1 MTLKVRADWQPVPNR
16 KLRFWVRTAGSVAPE
31 LHPANCPQLKPAEMI
46 HVRRLTKSYADAE
59 SRQRPAVDGI
69 SFDAMPG
76 RVFGLLGPNGAGK
89 TTTLRILGTV
99 LKPTS
104 GTAIVNGFNVVDHP
118 EHVRRQMGY
127 VSVNTAIYDR
137 MTAWEMVYFF
147 GRLNQIDDGLLR
159 QQIDWLFERLQM
171 TAMRDTLGSRMSTG
185 MKQKVSIARALI
197 HDPPV
202 LVFDEATSGL
212 DVLAARE
219 LFRTVEDMKSRGKCI
234 VYSSH
239 IMSEV
244 ERLCDRVAIMLG
256 GRVVAQGTV
265 PELLETWGQRNL
277 EDVFYAIADQPELAR
292 EIACG
297 GVR

>member
-1 MTLKVRADWQPVPNR
+1 MAPRTAFVSYGSNGASWQPLRQTPVPAKCLQN
-16 KLRFWVRTAGSVAPE
+16 TQAPTK
-31 LHPANCPQLKPAEMI
+31 HDFMI
-46 HVRRLTKSYADAE
+46 HVRRLTKTYQDGDN
-59 SRQRPAVDGI
+59 RPRPAVDGI

-76 RVFGLLGPNGAGK
+76 KVFGLLGPNGAGK

-104 GTAIVNGFNVVDHP
+104 GTAVVNGFDVVGYP
-118 EHVRRQMGY
+118 EHVRRQIGF

-137 MTAWEMVYFF
+137 MTAWEMVYLF
-147 GRLNQIDDGLLR
+147 GRLNQIDDAVLR
-159 QQIDWLFERLQM
+159 TQIDWLFGRLQM
-171 TAMRDTLGSRMSTG
+171 TDMRDTLCSRMSTG

-219 LFRTVEDMKSRGKCI
+219 LYRTVEDMKNRGKCV

-244 ERLCDRVAIMLG
+244 ERLCDSIAIMLE
-256 GRVVAQGTV
+256 GRIVATGTCE
-265 PELLETWGQRNL
+265 ELRDQWHQKNL
-277 EDVFYAIADQPELAR
+277 EDVFYSIVDQAGQQQLAGHGA
-292 EIACG
+292 EST
-297 GVR
+297 

>member
-1 MTLKVRADWQPVPNR
+1 
-16 KLRFWVRTAGSVAPE
+16 
-31 LHPANCPQLKPAEMI
+31 MI
-46 HVRRLTKSYADAE
+46 HVRRLSKFYKDGE
-59 SRQRPAVDGI
+59 NCPRPAVDGI

-76 RVFGLLGPNGAGK
+76 KVFGLLGPNGAGK

-104 GTAIVNGFNVVDHP
+104 GTAVVNGFDVVEFP
-118 EHVRRQMGY
+118 EHVRRQLGF

-137 MTAWEMVYFF
+137 MTAWEMVYLF
-147 GRLNQIDDGLLR
+147 GRLNQIDDTILR
-159 QQIDWLFERLQM
+159 SQIDWLFGRLKM
-171 TAMRDTLGSRMSTG
+171 TDMRDTLCSRMSTG

-219 LFRTVEDMKSRGKCI
+219 LFRTVEDMKNRGKCV

-244 ERLCDRVAIMLG
+244 ERLCDSVAIMLD
-256 GRVVAQGTV
+256 GRIVATGTCE
-265 PELLETWGQRNL
+265 ELRDQWKQKNL
-277 EDVFYAIADQPELAR
+277 EDVFYSVVDHAEQVQLAEHEEAR
-292 EIACG
+292 S
-297 GVR
+297 